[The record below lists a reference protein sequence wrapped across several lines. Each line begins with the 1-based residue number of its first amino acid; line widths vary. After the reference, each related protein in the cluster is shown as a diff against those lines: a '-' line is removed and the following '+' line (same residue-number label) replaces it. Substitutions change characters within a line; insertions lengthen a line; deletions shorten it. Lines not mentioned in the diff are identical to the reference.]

1 MSNYFLKLGLLL
13 IFALASNI
21 SYFLTANSIE
31 DAADLE
37 KRESEFILK
46 NAEIFGSN
54 NEGNFSY
61 KIFAKKAKTSGLKQ
75 NIYLEQLLIK
85 YISEPTIDWQIKSD
99 SGQIISQTNVLALSG
114 NVLIENKSNDNPS
127 TIITNYL
134 EINPN
139 TLTIATNRDVLIT
152 INNNKIQAKGFN
164 AQLRENKLNFSSNM
178 TSNIVNP

>member
-13 IFALASNI
+13 FFAIAS
-21 SYFLTANSIE
+21 SVTYFLTINSTE
-31 DAADLE
+31 NEADLE
-37 KRESEFILK
+37 RNQKEFVLK
-46 NAEIFGSN
+46 NAQIFGSDK
-54 NEGNFSY
+54 EGNFSY
-61 KIFAKKAKTSGLKQ
+61 KIFTKKAKTNDLKQ
-75 NIYLEQLLIK
+75 TIFLEQLLIK
-85 YISEPTIDWQIKSD
+85 YVSEPVIEWQIQSD

-114 NVLIENKSNDNPS
+114 NVVIENKSNDNPS
-127 TIITNYL
+127 IIVTDYL

-152 INNNKIQAKGFN
+152 INNNKIHAKGFN

>member
-13 IFALASNI
+13 FFAITSSV
-21 SYFLTANSIE
+21 SYFLTINSTE
-31 DAADLE
+31 NAPDLE
-37 KRESEFILK
+37 KSKREFVLK
-46 NAEIFGSN
+46 NAEIFGSDK
-54 NEGNFSY
+54 EGNFSY
-61 KIFAKKAKTSGLKQ
+61 KIFTKKAKTNDLKQ
-75 NIYLEQLLIK
+75 TIHLDQLLIK
-85 YISEPTIDWQIKSD
+85 YISEPAIDWQIQSD
-99 SGQIISQTNVLALSG
+99 TGQIISQTNVLALSG
-114 NVLIENKSNDNPS
+114 NVVIENKSNDNPS
-127 TIITNYL
+127 TILTNYL

>member
-1 MSNYFLKLGLLL
+1 MGNYLLKLGVLLF
-13 IFALASNI
+13 FAIASSV
-21 SYFLTANSIE
+21 SYFLTLNSKE
-31 DAADLE
+31 NVVNLE
-37 KRESEFILK
+37 KSQREFVLK
-46 NAEIFGSN
+46 NAEIFGADK
-54 NEGNFSY
+54 EGNFSY
-61 KIFAKKAKTSGLKQ
+61 KIFTKKAKTNDLKQ
-75 NIYLEQLLIK
+75 TIYLEQLLIK
-85 YISEPTIDWQIKSD
+85 YISEPSIDWQIQSD

-114 NVLIENKSNDNPS
+114 NVVIENKSNDNPS
-127 TIITNYL
+127 TILTNYL